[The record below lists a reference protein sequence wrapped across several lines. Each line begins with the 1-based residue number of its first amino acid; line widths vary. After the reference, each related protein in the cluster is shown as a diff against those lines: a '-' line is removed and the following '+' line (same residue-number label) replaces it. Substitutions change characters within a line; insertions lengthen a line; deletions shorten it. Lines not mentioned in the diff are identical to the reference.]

1 MKTRKSKR
9 QRLTHTPRV
18 RQKQTFY
25 YAAAGIALAVIVGG
39 LLFFYLNIG
48 NSQDSYAA
56 GADFTSIRP
65 GAWADGNTWNTGT
78 YPGTIRQSTIGI
90 DKSQHIEIQ
99 RNITSSYNLSFA
111 KEATLTVTDTLVVLG
126 DLILDKEATLT
137 VGANG
142 ILVVLGNFNAAKEL
156 SIASGGVIAVGGDAT
171 FKRDLAYDDSKGG
184 ELFVVGNIREANTNE
199 LGNAQDEAALENQYP
214 DIYNILNG
222 TTTTLP
228 ITLLDFTAEVQ
239 QQGVLIRW
247 TTESEIDN
255 DYFTIERSA
264 DGQQHEVIGKV
275 AGAGTSY
282 SVQSYS
288 LEDGNS
294 LPGTSYYRL
303 RQTDYDGQSEAFDW
317 IAVSVAPEPAVEQ
330 ATLSIDRVF
339 PNPFSTSCTLTYT
352 LSRPGPVEVQ
362 VVDMQGTLLLSQTTP
377 GYIGKNQYTLENVTN
392 LRPGTY
398 LLRITQNN
406 TVSPVQRVL
415 KQ

>member
-1 MKTRKSKR
+1 M
-9 QRLTHTPRV
+9 THTPRV

-56 GADFTSIRP
+56 GADFTSIRS
-65 GAWADGNTWNTGT
+65 GAWANGNTWNTGT
-78 YPGTIRQSTIGI
+78 YPGTIRQGTINI
-90 DKSQHIEIQ
+90 PKSQHIEIQ
-99 RNITSSYNLSFA
+99 RNVTSSYSLSFA

-137 VGANG
+137 IGANG
-142 ILVVLGNFNAAKEL
+142 VLVVLGNFNAAKAL
-156 SIASGGVIAVGGDAT
+156 SIASGGVIAVGGDAN
-171 FKRDLAYDDSKGG
+171 FAKDLTYDDSNGG
-184 ELFVVGNIREANTNE
+184 ELFVVGKINEKNTNE
-199 LGNAQDEAALENQYP
+199 LGSAQDEAALENQYP

-239 QQGVLIRW
+239 QQQVLIRW

-255 DYFTIERSA
+255 DYFTIERSV
-264 DGQQHEVIGKV
+264 DGQQHEVIGTV

-282 SVQSYS
+282 SVRSYS
-288 LEDGNS
+288 LEDKNL

-303 RQTDYDGQSEAFDW
+303 RQTDYDGQSETFDW
-317 IAVSVAPEPAVEQ
+317 IAVSVASEPAVEQ

-339 PNPFSTSCTLTYT
+339 PNPFSTSCTLAYT

-362 VVDMQGTLLLSQTTP
+362 LVDMQGTLLLSRTTL
-377 GYIGKNQYTLENVTN
+377 GYTGQNQYTLENLAN
-392 LRPGTY
+392 LPPGTY

>member
-1 MKTRKSKR
+1 M
-9 QRLTHTPRV
+9 THTPRV

-56 GADFTSIRP
+56 GADFTSIRS
-65 GAWADGNTWNTGT
+65 GAWADNNTWNTGT

-90 DKSQHIEIQ
+90 DKSEHIEIR
-99 RNITSSYNLSFA
+99 RNITSSYNLSFDQGA
-111 KEATLTVTDTLVVLG
+111 ILTVTDTLVVLG
-126 DLILDKEATLT
+126 NLILKKESTLT
-137 VGANG
+137 VGGNG
-142 ILVVLGNFNAAKEL
+142 VLVVIGNFNAAKTL
-156 SIASGGVIAVGGDAT
+156 SIASGGVIAVGGDAD
-171 FKRDLAYDDSKGG
+171 FKRDLTYDDSKGG
-184 ELFVVGNIREANTNE
+184 ELFVVGNIREAKNSNQ
-199 LGNAQDEAALENQYP
+199 LRSAQNEAALENQYP

-239 QQGVLIRW
+239 LQQVLIRW

-264 DGQQHEVIGKV
+264 DGQQHEVVGTV

-288 LEDGNS
+288 LEDKNP

-317 IAVSVAPEPAVEQ
+317 VAVSVAPEPAVEQ

-339 PNPFSTSCTLTYT
+339 PNPFSTSCTLAYT

-362 VVDMQGTLLLSQTTP
+362 VVDIQGTLLLSQTTP